1 MVIYEVNLLIDKEIY
16 EQFQLWL
23 NDHVKKMLQF
33 PGFMQAQVLK
43 PEEDETPNQKK
54 LTVHYQLDNHNAL
67 LNYFKHF
74 AASMRDEGLKQFQSK
89 FSAER
94 RVYEIQSIFQNY

>member
-16 EQFQLWL
+16 EQFQSWL
-23 NDHVKKMLQF
+23 NEHAKEMLEF
-33 PGFMQAQVLK
+33 PGFIQAQILK
-43 PEEDETPNQKK
+43 PEEDDTPNQKK
-54 LTVHYQLDNHNAL
+54 LTVHYQLDNNNSL

-74 AASMRDEGLKQFQSK
+74 SAQMRDEGLKQFKDK

-94 RVYEIQSIFQNY
+94 RVYKIQSIFEKH